1 MGTPRLWTE
10 DECREEIAFILTV
23 NDQRNPGRD
32 FNYTPECF
40 KRYVADQRRWIAR
53 CGFVQLAGEIAHIA

>member
-23 NDQRNPGRD
+23 SDQRNPGRD
-32 FNYTPECF
+32 FNYSPECF
-40 KRYVADQRRWIAR
+40 K
-53 CGFVQLAGEIAHIA
+53 